1 MKYFLFEAKE
11 GTFIDGGFYLQQFH
25 AIYSSQQKRSMVD
38 NFYGREGAMGKRIF
52 SLAFRVKWTPR
63 ESSDLIDYRH
73 RASRFSGPSHQTTLM
88 ALIANKFR
96 TMRMIWEVIESPV
109 YNKNWR
115 TAEPEQGWSSWLKRN
130 ATLFEH
136 TSVCMDT
143 MVIETDDHI
152 CYLAMFSLRALCHAN
167 NFAKDMN
174 LWMALSKE
182 RIIELCIGV

>member
-115 TAEPEQGWSSWLKRN
+115 TAEPEQGWSSWLKLKCN
-130 ATLFEH
+130 AVWTHECLYGYDGH
-136 TSVCMDT
+136 RDRWS
-143 MVIETDDHI
+143 
-152 CYLAMFSLRALCHAN
+152 YL
-167 NFAKDMN
+167 
-174 LWMALSKE
+174 LSSDVFTT
-182 RIIELCIGV
+182 CVMSCQ